1 MSERLRLR
9 RLVLSTSAALSASTP
24 CRSPSNRG
32 PSLGV
37 VAKKRWLASG
47 QVSPILMCATSS
59 FLNLGVAREIE
70 RTMVIIVLV
79 RVQPRNGGGHGGGGG
94 GGGRRRRVAARP
106 RAAPIPWWRPR
117 RILLLL
123 GVAVGVASGAR
134 GDALRR
140 EDGRDGDAP
149 GGCESE
155 DRGVV
160 GDLRTPEAR
169 RGGDE
174 GQGARGKGQGARGR
188 IIGRRTTAVRH
199 SCAEEGATTMETTRV
214 ISSVGFTP
222 STRSP
227 RVHHAFTTR
236 SPCEAQRVARAAPPR
251 RRRGWGPTPRA
262 PCRLTQS

>member
-1 MSERLRLR
+1 
-9 RLVLSTSAALSASTP
+9 
-24 CRSPSNRG
+24 
-32 PSLGV
+32 
-37 VAKKRWLASG
+37 
-47 QVSPILMCATSS
+47 
-59 FLNLGVAREIE
+59 
-70 RTMVIIVLV
+70 MVIIIV
-79 RVQPRNGGGHGGGGG
+79 RVRVRPQRNGGGG

-117 RILLLL
+117 RILL

-134 GDALRR
+134 GGALRR

-174 GQGARGKGQGARGR
+174 GQGARGKGQGQDHRQENDRGASLVCRGR
-188 IIGRRTTAVRH
+188 KVRRRWKRH
-199 SCAEEGATTMETTRV
+199 VSSLPSDSLLPRV
-214 ISSVGFTP
+214 HHAFA
-222 STRSP
+222 TRSP

-236 SPCEAQRVARAAPPR
+236 SPRVHLVKRSESLGQRPRGGDEAGDQHLARLV
-251 RRRGWGPTPRA
+251 G
-262 PCRLTQS
+262 